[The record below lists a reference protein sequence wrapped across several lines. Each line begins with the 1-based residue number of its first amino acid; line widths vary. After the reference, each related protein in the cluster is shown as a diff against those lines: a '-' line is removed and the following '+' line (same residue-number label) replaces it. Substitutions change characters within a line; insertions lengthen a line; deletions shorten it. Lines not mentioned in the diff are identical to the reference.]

1 MTGNAC
7 PDSPLRPL
15 RLLLEGPPK
24 IGKTTA
30 MRRLVELLREH
41 GAAVSGFVTDEIRER
56 DRRVGFV
63 VRDVAGPEAVLAHQD
78 FQTGVQV
85 GRFGVDVP
93 AFERVALPALRCA
106 REAGGAVIIDE
117 LGRMELASSR
127 FVEAVDTLL
136 AGSMPVVATVHVYDH
151 PVTDALKRR
160 ADVQRIAVTEA
171 NRDELPA
178 QLFRQLTGSAGR
190 DG

>member
-1 MTGNAC
+1 MTGSAR
-7 PDSPLRPL
+7 PDPPLQPLRF
-15 RLLLEGPPK
+15 LLEGPPK

-30 MRRLVELLREH
+30 MRRLVDLLREH
-41 GAAVSGFVTDEIRER
+41 GATVSGFVTDEIRER

-85 GRFGVDVP
+85 GRFAVDVP
-93 AFERVALPALRCA
+93 AFERVALPALRRA
-106 REAGGAVIIDE
+106 LETGGAVIIDE
-117 LGRMELASSR
+117 LGRMELASAP
-127 FVEAVDTLL
+127 FVVVVDALL
-136 AGSMPVVATVHVYDH
+136 AGSLPVVATVHVYEH

-160 ADVQRIAVTEA
+160 ADVQRVAVTEA

-178 QLFRQLTGSAGR
+178 QLFRQLRGSAERAG
-190 DG
+190 